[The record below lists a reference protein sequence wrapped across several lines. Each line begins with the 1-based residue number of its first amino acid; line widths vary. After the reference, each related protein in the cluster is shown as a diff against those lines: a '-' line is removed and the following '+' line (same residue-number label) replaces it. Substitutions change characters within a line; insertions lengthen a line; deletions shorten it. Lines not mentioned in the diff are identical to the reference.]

1 MDADARLVRQ
11 RTSTYAT
18 WIGGLLWT
26 VAGFGMLALQVPTV
40 AAPSVDT
47 LVVVAG
53 CAALALAF
61 GGLRHEFRYRSA
73 RLITAPDAGFLVL
86 VAIAVDPAW
95 AMVAGLVVGVGS
107 ARRFVSWPE
116 RIFTVASA
124 ILGTGMGAIATHDVF
139 GSAVHGRAVLGAVVI
154 AAVVRSFLGLVAQLL
169 LAESR
174 SPGGARSILRDMP
187 LVSILALEAGL
198 PIATVAVA
206 GPFLD
211 EPPLALLVA
220 LAGQLLTWRVFAIL
234 HGQFRGRHVN
244 SELLDTFQRYVP
256 QHVANAIL
264 DTPGTNA
271 PAAIGGER
279 RELSVM
285 FVDIRGFTSWSE
297 RTDAAE
303 VLRELNV
310 LLGDFA
316 DAILATDGTIDKF
329 TGDGLMA
336 FWNAPTDQRDHATRA
351 VQAVPKLLMRVRE
364 FNIRRE
370 VQGSTALEIGIGIA
384 TGPAMVGNIGHRDR
398 LAFTAIGD
406 TVNLAARLEKAT
418 VAQGVGALVD
428 ERTFLALPTQ
438 VQRQFMRLDSIE
450 VKGRTERV
458 RLYCPVALVRHRDR
472 ELDSERSADRGSD
485 AVA

>member
-1 MDADARLVRQ
+1 VRQ

-18 WIGGLLWT
+18 WFGGLLWV
-26 VAGFGMLALQVPTV
+26 VAGLGMLALQARTAATPT
-40 AAPSVDT
+40 ADT
-47 LVVVAG
+47 IIVVAG

-61 GGLRHEFRYRSA
+61 GALRHEFRNRSA

-86 VAIAVDPAW
+86 VAVAVPPAW
-95 AMVAGLVVGVGS
+95 AMVAGLVVGIGT
-107 ARRFVSWPE
+107 ARRLVTWPE
-116 RIFTVASA
+116 RVFTIASA
-124 ILGTGMGAIATHDVF
+124 VLATGIGAIAAHDAF
-139 GSAVHGRAVLGAVVI
+139 GSDVDGRAVLGAVVI
-154 AAVVRSFLGLVAQLL
+154 AAIARSFLSLVAQLL

-174 SPGGARSILRDMP
+174 APGGARAILRDMP
-187 LVSILALEAGL
+187 LGSIFALEAGL

-211 EPPLALLVA
+211 EPPLALLVV
-220 LAGQLLTWRVFAIL
+220 LAGQLLTWRVFSIL
-234 HGQFRGRHVN
+234 HGQFNGRHVN
-244 SELLDTFQRYVP
+244 TELLDTFQRFVP
-256 QHVANAIL
+256 QHVADAIL
-264 DTPGTNA
+264 ETPGANA
-271 PAAIGGER
+271 SVEIGAER
-279 RELSVM
+279 RELTVM

-310 LLGDFA
+310 LLGDLA

-336 FWNAPTDQRDHATRA
+336 FWNAPSDQPDHATRA
-351 VQAVPKLLMRVRE
+351 VQAIPKLLMRVRE

-370 VQGSTALEIGIGIA
+370 VQHEVALEIGIGIA

-418 VAQGVGALVD
+418 ATQGVGALVD
-428 ERTFLALPTQ
+428 ERTFLGLPTQ

-450 VKGRTERV
+450 VKGRSERV
-458 RLYCPVALVRHRDR
+458 RLYAPVALVRHRDR
-472 ELDSERSADRGSD
+472 D

>member
-1 MDADARLVRQ
+1 MRQ
-11 RTSTYAT
+11 RPSTYAT
-18 WIGGLLWT
+18 WFGGLLWT
-26 VAGFGMLALQVPTV
+26 VAGFGMLAMQALE
-40 AAPSVDT
+40 AAPPTVDT

-61 GGLRHEFRYRSA
+61 GGLRHEFHHRSA
-73 RLITAPDAGFLVL
+73 RLVTAPDAGFLVL
-86 VAIAVDPAW
+86 VAVAVDPAW
-95 AMVAGLVVGVGS
+95 AIVAGLVVGIGS
-107 ARRFVSWPE
+107 ARRLVSWPE

-124 ILGTGMGAIATHDVF
+124 VLATGIGAIAAHDAF
-139 GSAVHGRAVLGAVVI
+139 GVDIGGREVLGAVVI
-154 AAVVRSFLGLVAQLL
+154 AAIVRSFLGLVAQLL

-174 SPGGARSILRDMP
+174 APGGARRILRDMP
-187 LVSILALEAGL
+187 LGSIFALEAGL

-211 EPPLALLVA
+211 EPPLALLVV
-220 LAGQLLTWRVFAIL
+220 LAGQLLTWRVFSIL

-256 QHVANAIL
+256 QHVADAIL
-264 DTPGTNA
+264 DTPGSGA
-271 PAAIGGER
+271 PVEIGGER
-279 RELSVM
+279 RDLTVM

-297 RTDAAE
+297 RTDPAE

-310 LLGDFA
+310 LLGDLA
-316 DAILATDGTIDKF
+316 DAIIGTDGTIDKF
-329 TGDGLMA
+329 MGDGLMA
-336 FWNAPTDQRDHATRA
+336 FWNAPSDQPDHATRA

-370 VQGSTALEIGIGIA
+370 VQRASALEIGIGIA

-418 VAQGVGALVD
+418 ASQGVGALVD

-458 RLYCPVALVRHRDR
+458 RLYAPVALVRQRDR
-472 ELDSERSADRGSD
+472 ERDSAG
-485 AVA
+485 AA